1 MRKSIIIFRHLWV
14 ALMLILALPA
24 KSQNSY
30 MSEFWA
36 DKEIVQQINSCQTE
50 ENSNWGTTVAL
61 LPTNEYTLDENE
73 DYGMLVYF
81 EAIDGVV
88 WYGWDLGYGFTLQ
101 DESTNHGHSLP
112 DSIQFKTLDND
123 DGACLHNLST
133 SGVYPAE
140 AEEEICHE
148 CQEEGDNGGDEENT
162 AHDYCA
168 CCSASGFCGCGKP
181 YFEISALTIPSYLY
195 PTIHIIIYKYSD
207 NAGD

>member
-1 MRKSIIIFRHLWV
+1 
-14 ALMLILALPA
+14 MLILALPA

-36 DKEIVQQINSCQTE
+36 NKEIVQQIYSRQTE

-61 LPTNEYTLDENE
+61 LPLIAYNTLDENE

-101 DESTNHGHSLP
+101 DESNYHSHCP
-112 DSIQFKTLDND
+112 TLLKMLEY
-123 DGACLHNLST
+123 DGICLHNLNTT
-133 SGVYPAE
+133 SSNYNTSCPCE
-140 AEEEICHE
+140 
-148 CQEEGDNGGDEENT
+148 EEGDNGGDEENT

-168 CCSASGFCGCGKP
+168 CCSASGFCGCGIP
-181 YFEISALTIPSYLY
+181 YFEISALTIPSHQY

>member
-1 MRKSIIIFRHLWV
+1 MKNRILFSSLMI

-36 DKEIVQQINSCQTE
+36 NKEIVQQIYSRQTE

-61 LPTNEYTLDENE
+61 LPLIEYNTLDENE
-73 DYGMLVYF
+73 DYGILVYF

-101 DESTNHGHSLP
+101 DESTNHNHSLP
-112 DSIQFKTLDND
+112 DSIQFKTLDNE
-123 DGACLHNLST
+123 DGACLHNLNTLSDT
-133 SGVYPAE
+133 YPDNNR
-140 AEEEICHE
+140 CG
-148 CQEEGDNGGDEENT
+148 CQEEGDDGGDEENP

-168 CCSASGFCGCGKP
+168 CRSASGFCGCGKP

-195 PTIHIIIYKYSD
+195 PTIHFIIYKYSD